1 MRAFLEILQ
10 WRLSLSAKDPSLPNK
25 ASRFSKENLL
35 SVWVDIL
42 ALNTFSYLVALPIEL
57 GIAGMSF
64 DEHIQVRMVALLL
77 NTLVALPF
85 GLWRNFIIRTTGLSH
100 ESNGLKTYLVDTLI
114 FLSFQ
119 LPLYVGNLI
128 LGGADFN
135 EIIKATITVS
145 LIAGTLGR
153 PYGIYLDWIRVRH
166 GLRHTLDHNSVVI
179 ESAKT

>member
-1 MRAFLEILQ
+1 MRVFLAILQ
-10 WRLSLSAKDPSLPNK
+10 WRLSLPVTDQSLPNK
-25 ASRFSKENLL
+25 APRFCKANLL

-42 ALNTFSYLVALPIEL
+42 ALNTFSYLVALPVEL

-64 DEHIQVRMVALLL
+64 DEHIQVRIVALLL

-85 GLWRNFIIRTTGLSH
+85 SLWRNFIVRSTGLHHDS
-100 ESNGLKTYLVDTLI
+100 SRLKTYLVDSLI
-114 FLSFQ
+114 FFSFQ

-128 LGGADFN
+128 LGGADFI
-135 EIIKATITVS
+135 EIVKATVTVS

-166 GLRHTLDHNSVVI
+166 GLKHTLDH
-179 ESAKT
+179 